1 MGIAWESTWGLRGNV
16 GIGAGRVP
24 IPDLG
29 PMITSADPSQAQP
42 DSSPRSG
49 DEKLRA
55 LALLEQEG
63 FTGSLVEVKAVEE
76 VVSLPIPGGEGG
88 QPIPRLDKL
97 EQR

>member
-1 MGIAWESTWGLRGNV
+1 MGIDVGLRGNV

-24 IPDLG
+24 IPETPG
-29 PMITSADPSQAQP
+29 PMITSADPSQAPP

-76 VVSLPIPGGEGG
+76 VVGLPIPGGEGG